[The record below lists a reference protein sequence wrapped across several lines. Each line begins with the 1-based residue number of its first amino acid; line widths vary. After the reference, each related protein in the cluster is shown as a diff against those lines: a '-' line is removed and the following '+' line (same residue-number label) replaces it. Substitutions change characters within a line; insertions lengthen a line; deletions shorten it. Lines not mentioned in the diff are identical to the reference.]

1 MWECFGYDIN
11 HTSSRQCLIFNCI
24 FHFAEIVLLSSGL
37 LNFLITS
44 KLSKALFQPA
54 SSLRCFTDARRGD
67 AVTLHL
73 AQHTPLNLLSF
84 PNEWVEHE
92 NIRDCSVCDHGS
104 PQLWLL
110 GLALCWGGFSARA
123 SIMALDDSS
132 LCSRTKS
139 KLNPHQ
145 SRYKSTRRR
154 SLPPDILL
162 ENDFKGKLQK
172 NIRNIDP
179 IHPRRT
185 KKRPSIFSGRKC
197 YFSGMLVQYLL
208 TFLVIQWLS
217 SGLQSELSLF

>member
-1 MWECFGYDIN
+1 M
-11 HTSSRQCLIFNCI
+11 
-24 FHFAEIVLLSSGL
+24 LLSSGL

-44 KLSKALFQPA
+44 KLSNELFQPA
-54 SSLRCFTDARRGD
+54 SSLHCSTDARRGD

-73 AQHTPLNLLSF
+73 SQHTPINLLNF

-92 NIRDCSVCDHGS
+92 NIRDCSVCNHWS
-104 PQLWLL
+104 WHFWVL
-110 GLALCWGGFSARA
+110 GLALLCWGGFNAWC

-132 LCSRTKS
+132 LYSRTKS

-145 SRYKSTRRR
+145 TRYKSARRR

-162 ENDFKGKLQK
+162 ENDFKGKFQK

-179 IHPRRT
+179 MHPRRT

-197 YFSGMLVQYLL
+197 YFNCMLVQYLL
-208 TFLVIQWLS
+208 TFLVIEGFS
-217 SGLQSELSLF
+217 SWLQSELTLKSKTVFMDRFNQVWLMLNYVSH